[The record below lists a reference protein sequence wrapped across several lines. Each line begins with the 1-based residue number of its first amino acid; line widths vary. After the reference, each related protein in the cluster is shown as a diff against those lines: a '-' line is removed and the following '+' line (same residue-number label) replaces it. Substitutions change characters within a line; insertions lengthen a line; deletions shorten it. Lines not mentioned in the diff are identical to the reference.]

1 MPCATSTSRMPP
13 RSSSITRKRS
23 SFPATARRM
32 APSRPERRST
42 SIFGTVKAIPC
53 SARARSSRATASGSV
68 APVESSRRA
77 RRTRSSSPPDVV
89 HESTMATRAG
99 SAPSPTSW
107 SRASTALRCVPE
119 SLEHVRAAPEQAP
132 ELAVERGVV
141 HGLRPQH
148 RAATQQR
155 VVRAVLALVRLVAAN
170 AVHQVVHGDDV
181 AAQRGRLCARK
192 ARGAVAHDG
201 DGPRRAAALRPTVR
215 FLAHASHL
223 PIFRNLSYRAARSS
237 SVPIAP
243 SSASSS

>member
-1 MPCATSTSRMPP
+1 MRPSRAAWGTWRTSRRTVAPMPCATSTSRMPP

-23 SFPATARRM
+23 NFPATARRM

-119 SLEHVRAAPEQAP
+119 SL
-132 ELAVERGVV
+132 
-141 HGLRPQH
+141 
-148 RAATQQR
+148 
-155 VVRAVLALVRLVAAN
+155 
-170 AVHQVVHGDDV
+170 DDIV
-181 AAQRGRLCARK
+181 T
-192 ARGAVAHDG
+192 HSTSE
-201 DGPRRAAALRPTVR
+201 PHPSRR
-215 FLAHASHL
+215 
-223 PIFRNLSYRAARSS
+223 RNS
-237 SVPIAP
+237 P
-243 SSASSS
+243 